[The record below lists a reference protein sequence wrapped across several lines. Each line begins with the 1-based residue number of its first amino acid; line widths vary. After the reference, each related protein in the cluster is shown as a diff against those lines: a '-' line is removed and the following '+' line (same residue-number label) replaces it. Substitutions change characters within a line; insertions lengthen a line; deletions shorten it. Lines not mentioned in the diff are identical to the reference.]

1 MLRRLSLI
9 VAATVLMSGAAHAD
23 AIEGDWKT
31 DKGSIASISSCG
43 GGFCIKLKT
52 GKFAGKS
59 VGKFKSDGGS
69 AYSGT
74 ITDPETDKTY
84 SGKGTLSGAS
94 LKMSGCVLAG
104 LICRSQNWKKQ

>member
-1 MLRRLSLI
+1 MFRRLSLI
-9 VAATVLMSGAAHAD
+9 VAAVAMMTGAAYAD

-31 DKGSIASISSCG
+31 DKGSIAGISSCG
-43 GGFCIKLKT
+43 GSFCIRLKT

-59 VGKFKSDGGS
+59 IGKFKADGGS

-84 SGKGTLSGAS
+84 SGKGTLSGS
-94 LKMSGCVLAG
+94 NLKMSGCVFGG